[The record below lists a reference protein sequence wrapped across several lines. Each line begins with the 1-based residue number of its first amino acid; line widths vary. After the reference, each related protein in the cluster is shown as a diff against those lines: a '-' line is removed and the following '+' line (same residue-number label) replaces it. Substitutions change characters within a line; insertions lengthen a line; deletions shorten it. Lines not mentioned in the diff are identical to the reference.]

1 MYSNFLM
8 KLLQILF
15 LCLILFVS
23 LTVSLAQEE
32 TPESTQEVLPRPA
45 VVAVA
50 ENGGITLERLFP
62 SLLQGQVGLLRITG
76 ENIQEGRVLFRNR
89 EYPFVN
95 SGDDGWYAL
104 VVADMDA
111 QPRAYAL
118 SVIIRLN
125 DGASLNFADTIPI
138 ESSGYIRQLFD
149 VPANLAYLIDPA
161 VERNEY
167 ARLDTLVD
175 IVTHE
180 SYWSDVVWSFPVDT
194 DYNAR
199 FGQYR
204 ILNQAVQTRHTGWDQ
219 SVPAGTPVGAMSDG
233 VVVFASSLDIRGNY
247 VLIDHGW
254 GVFSGYA
261 HFSEISVAQ
270 GDSVTQG
277 QIIGMSGNTGRS
289 NGPHLHWEIIVNG
302 EWVDGVLFREMWLP

>member
-1 MYSNFLM
+1 M
-8 KLLQILF
+8 KSLQILL
-15 LCLILFVS
+15 LCLILS
-23 LTVSLAQEE
+23 LSITIPLAQEE
-32 TPESTQEVLPRPA
+32 TPEATQQVLPRPA
-45 VVAVA
+45 IVAA
-50 ENGGITLERLFP
+50 ADSGGLTLERLFP
-62 SLLQGQVGLLRITG
+62 SLLQGQVGLLHLTG

-89 EYPFVN
+89 EYPFVD
-95 SGDDGWYAL
+95 SGDDGWFAF

-118 SVIIRLN
+118 SVIIRLT
-125 DGASLNFADTIPI
+125 DGTTVSFADTITV
-138 ESSGYIRQLFD
+138 ESSGYIRQLFE
-149 VPANLAYLIDPA
+149 VPADLGYLIDPA

-175 IVTHE
+175 IVTPE
-180 SYWSDVVWSFPVDT
+180 SYWSNVVWSLPIDT
-194 DYNAR
+194 AYSSS

-204 ILNQAVQTRHTGWDQ
+204 ILNEAVQTRHTGWDQ

-233 VVVFASSLDIRGNY
+233 VIVFASALDIRGNY

-270 GDSVTQG
+270 GDVVTQG